1 MSQERLMT
9 EELFCGICRTDSSG
23 CHTGTIAVALIGRQR
38 SYRYR
43 EC

>member
-1 MSQERLMT
+1 MSQERLVT
-9 EELFCGICRTDSSG
+9 EVSFCGMRRTDSSG